1 MKQLKSFKIIIKISL
16 DTIETLKKIIK
27 DDEEKV
33 QSHETN
39 ILRLSS
45 RLSSEEFRTYIYTF

>member
-1 MKQLKSFKIIIKISL
+1 MKQLKSLKI
-16 DTIETLKKIIK
+16 IIK